1 MSDFHKKLVALRE
14 ERKITQED
22 FANDLEVSRTAVSS
36 WERGKSVPTKKNIQ
50 RICDY
55 FGVSPDY
62 FYGEDAATK
71 SNGVRKKA
79 IRISRRVAKI
89 SGCVLFGFILIS
101 QTMLFFSRIF
111 QEIWNVPQADRFIGG
126 SVATNYEKIPIA
138 ILYFSTWLIFLLS
151 LGLYA
156 AFRFRQKKER
166 RETAQACGDKWWLL
180 EISEKLK
187 NLRREKNISQE
198 EFSKATGW
206 SRQTISNWE
215 SGKNVPGKENL
226 VRISEYFG
234 VSQEYFYS
242 PFMEESA
249 AAEGERRYARRQKKF
264 AFCAALFGA
273 LLGAATVFW
282 HAVFTIVYF
291 GSFFS
296 LKGGSWQFC
305 LENTP
310 RITVLAT
317 GKTYSIAPQMITN
330 DLFVCAC
337 LFLVVFALT
346 VLFAVCAKR
355 SGSGKL
361 GARKEKRK
369 TTVLEDKTERNGGLY
384 YMKKGS
390 IVLSLAAL
398 TVAATMPFMANHAPV
413 ASETDT
419 AVAVKAESARAF
431 TNISLEISGG
441 NGEVVAT
448 ATNTFTLLVSTVQ
461 VYVELYYSSTYTT
474 DYETM
479 TMPTMAYTPDLDMGH
494 SLSVDAKT
502 NGEQRYWLAR
512 VRYNENGSGW
522 QEIITGP
529 VLLDANGNAV

>member
-1 MSDFHKKLVALRE
+1 MR
-14 ERKITQED
+14 
-22 FANDLEVSRTAVSS
+22 VSR
-36 WERGKSVPTKKNIQ
+36 R
-50 RICDY
+50 
-55 FGVSPDY
+55 F
-62 FYGEDAATK
+62 
-71 SNGVRKKA
+71 
-79 IRISRRVAKI
+79 AKI
-89 SGCVLFGFILIS
+89 SGCLLFGFILIS
-101 QTMLFFSRIF
+101 QAWLFFARIF

-138 ILYFSTWLIFLLS
+138 IVYFSTWLIFLLS

-215 SGKNVPGKENL
+215 SGKNVPTTENL

-242 PFMEESA
+242 PFLRENA
-249 AAEGERRYARRQKKF
+249 VAEWKREKAHLQKKRKLGV
-264 AFCAALFGA
+264 CAVLFGA

-291 GSFFS
+291 GPFFS

-305 LENTP
+305 LENAS
-310 RITVLAT
+310 RVTVLAT
-317 GKTYSIAPQMITN
+317 GKSYVIAPQMITN
-330 DLFVCAC
+330 DMFACAG
-337 LFLVVFALT
+337 LFLIVFALT
-346 VLFAVCAKR
+346 LVFAVCAKR
-355 SGSGKL
+355 SGSG
-361 GARKEKRK
+361 GADAEMKEKII
-369 TTVLEDKTERNGGLY
+369 VLEDKTERNGGFY
-384 YMKKGS
+384 EMKKGWM
-390 IVLSLAAL
+390 AL
-398 TVAATMPFMANHAPV
+398 YITAITAAATMPLMANHAPV

-419 AVAVKAESARAF
+419 AVAVKAESARAL
-431 TNISLEISGG
+431 TNISLDISGG

-448 ATNTFTLLVSTVQ
+448 ATNTFTLFVSTVQ

-474 DYETM
+474 DYESM
-479 TMPTMAYTPDLDMGH
+479 TMSTMAYTPDLDMGH

-512 VRYNENGSGW
+512 VRYNENDSGW